1 LLCEGVATVVEPAF
15 ADRGVHAVADFSPAV
30 QRLCVPKT
38 QMETSRWGAEIAKS
52 AILTVQGSPVRSKEL
67 TTPHRRKS
75 SRARSMEILVYVVQ
89 RKTVEAIG
97 GTS

>member
-1 LLCEGVATVVEPAF
+1 M
-15 ADRGVHAVADFSPAV
+15 
-30 QRLCVPKT
+30 PKT
-38 QMETSRWGAEIAKS
+38 QPLRHISTLHECEVQPQPYSPDRYVQTSKRGAEIAKS
-52 AILTVQGSPVRSKEL
+52 AILTAQGLPVPSKEL

-75 SRARSMEILVYVVQ
+75 SRARSMEILVYGVQ